1 MIIFTNDKNE
11 IKDVGKTNLEGLT
24 ALEIDEAD
32 NPFKGWSS
40 AKICCYKATVLFGK
54 VTMMT
59 PYVDSRIIEHIEQLG
74 KQAEE
79 NTKIAT
85 ENEGGVIDLST
96 LIDEN
101 NSALVEVS
109 ELLSTAFEEIEALKA
124 EIETLKN

>member
-24 ALEIDEAD
+24 PLEIDDTD